1 MNLPNKLTLSRIAL
15 TFVFLAFLFSKGLL
29 FRYLA
34 LLTFIIASLTDFY
47 DGRIARRDNL
57 VTDFGRLMDPIAD
70 KILVLAAFLAF
81 VELQIIP
88 AWMVVLI
95 IIREFVITG
104 VRMLAVS
111 KGVVLSADKS
121 GKHKTA
127 SQMVAIFSILS
138 YLTIRDTGRFLQE
151 TKGLVQFWGLGIE
164 NFFDLVIV
172 ILMVITVAFTLSS
185 GIFYLWANR
194 GVVFNAKA
202 D

>member
-81 VELQIIP
+81 VELHIIP

-104 VRMLAVS
+104 VRMLAAS

-127 SQMVAIFSILS
+127 SQMVAILSILS